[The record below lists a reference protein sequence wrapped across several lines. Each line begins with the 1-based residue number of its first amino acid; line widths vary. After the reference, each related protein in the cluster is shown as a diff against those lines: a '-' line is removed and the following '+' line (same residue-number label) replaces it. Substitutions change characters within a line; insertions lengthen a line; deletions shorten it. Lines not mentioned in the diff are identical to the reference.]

1 MEPREYSTM
10 SGGINF
16 ANPLNPGFYPATL
29 AMNAEAGN
37 RAKAKAEHKELINQY
52 ETFEGVRLL
61 TKDLILEAVEN
72 ECLIKIEHETLG
84 FLNKTPR
91 QVLKHLLDRGGA
103 LDFADTNKNNL
114 LAKRDGEWNVNE
126 NPQIYFNRLEK
137 AMKSLA
143 QNGIN
148 SDLNKQRD
156 MALYHLK
163 AAGEFDAAV
172 REWEQKPTASKTSS
186 NIKNFISMEYGKEN
200 KQNKLTAKQFSANA
214 IHEQAEAT
222 EELIATLTE
231 AHTQQMKNLVRSTTE
246 AMKEMMQLLKENKTP
261 TSMLRMRRKTKRDKK
276 NKRNTTITRTIT
288 T

>member
-1 MEPREYSTM
+1 MKY
-10 SGGINF
+10 
-16 ANPLNPGFYPATL
+16 
-29 AMNAEAGN
+29 
-37 RAKAKAEHKELINQY
+37 
-52 ETFEGVRLL
+52 
-61 TKDLILEAVEN
+61 
-72 ECLIKIEHETLG
+72 LIKIEHETLG

-91 QVLKHLLDRGGA
+91 QMLKHLLDRGGA

-148 SDLNKQRD
+148 SDLNEQRD

-163 AAGEFDAAV
+163 ATGEFDAAV
-172 REWEQKPTASKTSS
+172 REWEQKPTASKTLS
-186 NIKNFISMEYGKEN
+186 NIKTFISMEYGKED
-200 KQNKLTAKQFSANA
+200 KQNKLTTKQFSANA

-222 EELIATLTE
+222 EELIPTLTE

-246 AMKEMMQLLKENKTP
+246 AMKEMMLLLKENKTP
-261 TSMLRMRRKTKRDKK
+261 TSM
-276 NKRNTTITRTIT
+276 
-288 T
+288 

>member
-1 MEPREYSTM
+1 MKY
-10 SGGINF
+10 
-16 ANPLNPGFYPATL
+16 
-29 AMNAEAGN
+29 
-37 RAKAKAEHKELINQY
+37 LI
-52 ETFEGVRLL
+52 E
-61 TKDLILEAVEN
+61 
-72 ECLIKIEHETLG
+72 IEHETLG

-91 QVLKHLLDRGGA
+91 QMLKHLLDRGGA
-103 LDFADTNKNNL
+103 LDFPDTNKNNL

-148 SDLNKQRD
+148 SDLNEQRD

-163 AAGEFDAAV
+163 ATGEFDAAV
-172 REWEQKPTASKTSS
+172 REWEQKPTASKTLS
-186 NIKNFISMEYGKEN
+186 NIKTFISMEYGKED

-222 EELIATLTE
+222 EELIPTLTE

-246 AMKEMMQLLKENKTP
+246 AMKEMMLLLKENKTP
-261 TSMLRMRRKTKRDKK
+261 TSM
-276 NKRNTTITRTIT
+276 
-288 T
+288 